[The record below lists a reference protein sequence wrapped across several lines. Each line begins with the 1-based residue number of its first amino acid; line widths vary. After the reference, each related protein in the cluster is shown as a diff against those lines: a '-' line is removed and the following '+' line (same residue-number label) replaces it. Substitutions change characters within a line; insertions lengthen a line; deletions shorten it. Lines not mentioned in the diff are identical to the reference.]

1 MAIRKIVTMGDEVLN
16 KKCRPVTEFN
26 QRLHDLL
33 DDLKD
38 TLAEAQ
44 GVGLA
49 APQVTYIVQALRRE
63 GIPIDDSLI
72 TVEEARDAI
81 LQLVG
86 RAPVRDGK

>member
-33 DDLKD
+33 DELAD

-44 GVGLA
+44 GVGLEE
-49 APQVTYIVQALRRE
+49 PQM
-63 GIPIDDSLI
+63 
-72 TVEEARDAI
+72 
-81 LQLVG
+81 
-86 RAPVRDGK
+86 